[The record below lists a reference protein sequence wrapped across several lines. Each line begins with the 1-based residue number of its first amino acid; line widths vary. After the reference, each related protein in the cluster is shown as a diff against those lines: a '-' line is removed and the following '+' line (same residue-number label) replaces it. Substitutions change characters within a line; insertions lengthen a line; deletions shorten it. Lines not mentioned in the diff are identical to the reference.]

1 MTTTQHLA
9 STTQPPATE
18 THPMSTNAIETPQV
32 GTDTAT
38 PLSSTAEKAQRSAE
52 HWKHI
57 YLKRRERLQES
68 DNERQRLE
76 KLLASLEAQEADA
89 DGSWR
94 RSFLDSFGKQ
104 TREVRDQLKQRSQW
118 KLEAEQTRELIE
130 LLSPQIEWLAVH
142 TGLARIS
149 WLNGQKS
156 LHDTIA
162 RDALE
167 DGARSL
173 AESEY
178 GDRLHQAI
186 RTLQDNVATDT
197 YNDQGYM
204 IRFGA
209 DVSLQ
214 PGQGIRAHL
223 SAEMEGEIQ
232 REIEQRFHS
241 LLGER
246 LLHHLT
252 HGGRSLLPV
261 TEEVIEPLACERDVR
276 DLLSPLQLRMT
287 ITEIESR
294 LAHIPDL
301 DAIDNG

>member
-1 MTTTQHLA
+1 M
-9 STTQPPATE
+9 P
-18 THPMSTNAIETPQV
+18 TNTIETPQV
-32 GTDTAT
+32 GTDTAA

-118 KLEAEQTRELIE
+118 KLEAEQTRELID

-142 TGLARIS
+142 TALARVS
-149 WLNGQKS
+149 WLNHQ
-156 LHDTIA
+156 A
-162 RDALE
+162 RFRDITADEALE
-167 DGARSL
+167 NGAQSL
-173 AESEY
+173 AQSEA
-178 GDRLHQAI
+178 GKHLFLALE
-186 RTLQDNVATDT
+186 TLKDKVENDT
-197 YNDQGYM
+197 CNDHGYM
-204 IRFGA
+204 IQFGV
-209 DVSLQ
+209 DVGLQ
-214 PGQGIRAHL
+214 RGKGIRSLL
-223 SAEMEGEIQ
+223 SSSTDSAVQYEVE
-232 REIEQRFHS
+232 RRFTS

-246 LLHHLT
+246 LLHHLSSLT
-252 HGGRSLLPV
+252 GGVPV
-261 TEEVIEPLACERDVR
+261 PPEETIEPLACERDAR
-276 DLLSPLQLRMT
+276 GLLSSLKLKRT
-287 ITEIESR
+287 IAEIESR
-294 LAHIPDL
+294 LAHVPDL